1 MDKVFW
7 AKRWD
12 HITSRWPSANQGPDL
27 FLSLFS
33 RNGKGCW
40 VGGWFG
46 GQREVVSNQPKST
59 PGTPKQ
65 PTEALETTFQSSKTI
80 RGLPKGVWPTFEKI
94 QNLADS
100 NGVVGGSVVID
111 QLLQSGSKLNFPRY
125 YMDRGFWAKRWA
137 HITQKRQS
145 GSVGPELFLSLFQK
159 SGKGC
164 WMVRWSKVNFLAA
177 LRDLKPES
185 LYG

>member
-1 MDKVFW
+1 MDRGFW
-7 AKRWD
+7 AKRWA
-12 HITSRWPSANQGPDL
+12 HITQKWQSASVGPDL

-40 VGGWFG
+40 VVGWFG

-80 RGLPKGVWPTFEKI
+80 RGLPKGVWLTFEKI

-100 NGVVGGSVVID
+100 NGVVGGTVVMG
-111 QLLQSGSKLNFPRY
+111 QLSRTASKLNFHGY
-125 YMDRGFWAKRWA
+125 YMDRGFWAKRWD
-137 HITQKRQS
+137 HITQNWENAK
-145 GSVGPELFLSLFQK
+145 VGPTLILSLF
-159 SGKGC
+159 SRNGKGC
-164 WMVRWSKVNFLAA
+164 WVVRWWCTNFLQMGW
-177 LRDLKPES
+177 D
-185 LYG
+185 

>member
-1 MDKVFW
+1 MVIYQLLPNGSKLNFAVDYMDRGFW
-7 AKRWD
+7 AKRWA
-12 HITSRWPSANQGPDL
+12 HITQKRQSGSVGPTF

-40 VGGWFG
+40 VGRWFG

-94 QNLADS
+94 QNLANF
-100 NGVVGGSVVID
+100 NGVVGGTVVID

-125 YMDRGFWAKRWA
+125 YMDRVFWAKTWA
-137 HITQKRQS
+137 HIMDRWPS
-145 GSVGPELFLSLFQK
+145 GSMGPDLFWKISI
-159 SGKGC
+159 
-164 WMVRWSKVNFLAA
+164 LAI
-177 LRDLKPES
+177 
-185 LYG
+185 GWT

>member
-1 MDKVFW
+1 MDRGFW
-7 AKRWD
+7 AKRWA
-12 HITSRWPSANQGPDL
+12 HITQKRQSGSLGPDL

-40 VGGWFG
+40 VVRWFG

-94 QNLADS
+94 QNLADI
-100 NGVVGGSVVID
+100 NGVVGGSVVNW
-111 QLLQSGSKLNFPRY
+111 QLFRTASKLNFVGL
-125 YMDRGFWAKRWA
+125 YMDRVFWAKRWD
-137 HITQKRQS
+137 HLRERWPS
-145 GSVGPELFLSLFQK
+145 GAPGATGFFGKYQWGIGTLGGSEVNCQLLSRSLSL
-159 SGKGC
+159 
-164 WMVRWSKVNFLAA
+164 
-177 LRDLKPES
+177 
-185 LYG
+185 

>member
-1 MDKVFW
+1 MDRGFW

-12 HITSRWPSANQGPDL
+12 HITQKRQSGSLGPDL

-40 VGGWFG
+40 VGRWFG

-94 QNLADS
+94 QNLANF

-111 QLLQSGSKLNFPRY
+111 QLLPNGSKLNFAID

-145 GSVGPELFLSLFQK
+145 GSVGPTFFLSLF
-159 SGKGC
+159 SRNGKGS
-164 WMVRWSKVNFLAA
+164 WVVRWWYTNFLQMVQN
-177 LRDLKPES
+177 LI
-185 LYG
+185 